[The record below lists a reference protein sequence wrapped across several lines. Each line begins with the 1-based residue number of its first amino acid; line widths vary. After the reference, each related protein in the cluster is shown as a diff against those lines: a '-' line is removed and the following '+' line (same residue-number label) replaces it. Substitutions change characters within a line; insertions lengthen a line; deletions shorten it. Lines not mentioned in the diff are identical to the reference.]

1 MPKTPQQIEQEQYE
15 LRIINKDLQREQEV
29 ERLKKK
35 HLISGTIKEQKQLV
49 RAKRLELDDPD
60 IEDIEEIVVPV
71 VEPEV
76 IVEPVIEPEV
86 IVEENANNLLDPQPT
101 EESTP

>member
-1 MPKTPQQIEQEQYE
+1 MLDKTPQQLEEEKYE
-15 LRIINKDLQREQEV
+15 LRIINRDLQREQEV

-49 RAKRLELDDPD
+49 RAKRLELNDPD
-60 IEDIEEIVVPV
+60 VEDIEEIVVPV

-76 IVEPVIEPEV
+76 IVE
-86 IVEENANNLLDPQPT
+86 ENANNLLDPKPT

>member
-1 MPKTPQQIEQEQYE
+1 MPDKTPQQIEEEKYE
-15 LRIINKDLQREQEV
+15 LRIINRDLQREQEV

-35 HLISGTIKEQKQLV
+35 HLISGTIKEQKQQV
-49 RAKRLELDDPD
+49 REKRLELNDPD
-60 IEDIEEIVVPV
+60 VEDIVEEVVPV

-76 IVEPVIEPEV
+76 IVE
-86 IVEENANNLLDPQPT
+86 ENANNIPDPQPT

>member
-1 MPKTPQQIEQEQYE
+1 MPKTPQQIEEEKYE
-15 LRIINKDLQREQEV
+15 LRIINRDLQREQEV

-35 HLISGTIKEQKQLV
+35 HLISGTIKEQKQQV
-49 RAKRLELDDPD
+49 RAKRLELNDPD
-60 IEDIEEIVVPV
+60 VEDIEEEIVVPV

-76 IVEPVIEPEV
+76 IVE
-86 IVEENANNLLDPQPT
+86 ENANNILDPQPT

>member
-1 MPKTPQQIEQEQYE
+1 MPKTPQEIEEEKYE

-35 HLISGTIKEQKQLV
+35 HLISGTIKEQKQQV
-49 RAKRLELDDPD
+49 RAKRLELNDPD
-60 IEDIEEIVVPV
+60 VEDTAEEVVPV
-71 VEPEV
+71 V
-76 IVEPVIEPEV
+76 EPEV

>member
-1 MPKTPQQIEQEQYE
+1 MPKTPQEIEEEKYE

-35 HLISGTIKEQKQLV
+35 HLISGTIKEQKRLV
-49 RAKRLELDDPD
+49 REKRLELNDPD
-60 IEDIEEIVVPV
+60 VEDIEEEVVPV

-76 IVEPVIEPEV
+76 IVE
-86 IVEENANNLLDPQPT
+86 ENANNILDPQPK